1 MPVFHR
7 TTALQSQV
15 CQRSAT
21 KGSEGNHAEDAEES
35 SAAFTFSTSVSICLE
50 EPETPRLFLPA
61 AKSQPRVLGSG
72 VLIWDAL
79 TFGSKV
85 SQYVLHSCS

>member
-1 MPVFHR
+1 M
-7 TTALQSQV
+7 QSQV
-15 CQRSAT
+15 CQRSAA
-21 KGSEGNHAEDAEES
+21 KGSEGNHAEDAEDSSAS
-35 SAAFTFSTSVSICLE
+35 SAAFTFSTNVSICLE